1 MVLRKTLTFATAVLL
16 ILGLVLAGCGN
27 QAANQKTAQEVLTE
41 AFKKSAEVTSSKYEG
56 SMKLN
61 LQLPDS
67 ALEDPEAAMV
77 LDMLNSAELTFRGT
91 SQIDPMT
98 AELFLTAR
106 ITGDTEIAI
115 NLSMLVTDEKMWIK
129 IPNTPF
135 LPLPDE
141 LVDKYVE
148 LDFEELGAMAGE
160 EFAFDPELQAR
171 YQQLGSEIAEI
182 FLGAFEDD
190 QYFAIVSKEDA
201 GLPSDVDADQVV
213 KFELTN
219 ENLRPFFEALV
230 DVLPD
235 VLAKLAEIEEFD
247 STRAE
252 LEDLKAQLE
261 ADKDEIFADWDQVEE
276 TLSIN
281 ELKVITAVNKEG
293 FITYTDVKVN
303 IDVTADGETGTFGF
317 DINMKQSEINKN
329 PAFEISEPSAD
340 DVIPLEDLIS
350 MFMGF

>member
-1 MVLRKTLTFATAVLL
+1 M
-16 ILGLVLAGCGN
+16 
-27 QAANQKTAQEVLTE
+27 
-41 AFKKSAEVTSSKYEG
+41 
-56 SMKLN
+56 
-61 LQLPDS
+61 
-67 ALEDPEAAMV
+67 
-77 LDMLNSAELTFRGT
+77 
-91 SQIDPMT
+91 
-98 AELFLTAR
+98 
-106 ITGDTEIAI
+106 
-115 NLSMLVTDEKMWIK
+115 
-129 IPNTPF
+129 
-135 LPLPDE
+135 
-141 LVDKYVE
+141 
-148 LDFEELGAMAGE
+148 
-160 EFAFDPELQAR
+160 
-171 YQQLGSEIAEI
+171 
-182 FLGAFEDD
+182 
-190 QYFAIVSKEDA
+190 
-201 GLPSDVDADQVV
+201 
-213 KFELTN
+213 
-219 ENLRPFFEALV
+219 V

-340 DVIPLEDLIS
+340 DVIPLEDLMS

>member
-1 MVLRKTLTFATAVLL
+1 MRKTLTFATAVLL
-16 ILGLVLAGCGN
+16 ILGLFLAGCGN
-27 QAANQKTAQEVLTE
+27 QAANQKTAQEILTE

-67 ALEDPEAAMV
+67 ALDSPEAAMV
-77 LDMLNSAELTFRGT
+77 LNMLNSAELTFRGT
-91 SQIDPMT
+91 SQIDPMM

-115 NLSMLVTDEKMWIK
+115 NMSMLITEEKMWIK

-148 LDFEELGAMAGE
+148 LDFAELGAMAGE
-160 EFAFDPELQAR
+160 EFTFDPEQQAR

-182 FLGAFEDD
+182 FFGAFEDD
-190 QYFAIVSKEDA
+190 QFFTAVSKEDA

-219 ENLRPFFEALV
+219 ENLRPFFEAV
-230 DVLPD
+230 IEVLPGMLD
-235 VLAKLAEIEEFD
+235 KLAEIDEFD
-247 STRAE
+247 LAQAE
-252 LEDLKAQLE
+252 IDDLKAQLE

-276 TLSIN
+276 TLNIN
-281 ELKVITAVNKEG
+281 DLTVITAVNKEG
-293 FITYTDVKVN
+293 FVTYTDVKAN
-303 IDVTADGETGTFGF
+303 IDITADGETGTFGF
-317 DINMKQSEINKN
+317 DIKMKQSEINKN
-329 PAFEISEPSAD
+329 PSFEISEPSAD
-340 DVIPLEDLIS
+340 DVIPLEDLMN